1 MSDFPTHE
9 LPHER
14 LDCYRLA
21 REVAQ
26 WVIAAKFPP
35 RSGDLHDQAT
45 RAALSVALNIAEA
58 TSRDGATR
66 NQHFRIARGSAGE
79 ACAALD
85 FCGLPDAAEQ
95 QAKLR
100 RVAAMLWRLAR

>member
-1 MSDFPTHE
+1 MSDFF
-9 LPHER
+9 PHER

-26 WVIAAKFPP
+26 WTLSAKFPP

-45 RAALSVALNIAEA
+45 RAAISVALNIAEA
-58 TSRDGATR
+58 SSREGAASK
-66 NQHFRIARGSAGE
+66 NHFRIARGSAGE

-85 FCGLPDAAEQ
+85 FCGALGADEQ
-95 QAKLR
+95 QVKLR
-100 RVAAMLWRLAR
+100 RIGAMLTRLAS